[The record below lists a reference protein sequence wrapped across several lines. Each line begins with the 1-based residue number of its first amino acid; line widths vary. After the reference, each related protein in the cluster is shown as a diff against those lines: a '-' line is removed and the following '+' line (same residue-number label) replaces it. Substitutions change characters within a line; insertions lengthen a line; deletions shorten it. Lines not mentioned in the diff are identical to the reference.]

1 MTTLYYDE
9 ISSPIGPVKWAS
21 DATAIYWLEFADR
34 EGRMEAWLH
43 KRFAGCELRRGDPS
57 GLKPRL
63 KAYFNGD
70 LHVLDEVSV
79 NTGGSAFQQR
89 VWQELREI
97 PVGAT
102 WTYGQL
108 ASRIGDPKASR
119 AVGHA
124 NGQNPVSIIV
134 PCHRVIGA
142 GARLTGY
149 GGGLERKHW
158 LLLHEGAILA

>member
-1 MTTLYYDE
+1 MMTFEYDE
-9 ISSPIGPVKWAS
+9 ITSPIGPVKF
-21 DATAIYWLEFADR
+21 ATDDKAVVWLEFADR
-34 EGRMEAWLH
+34 EGRMETWLT
-43 KRFAGCELRRGDPS
+43 KRFGACVFQKGEPLGV
-57 GLKPRL
+57 KPKL
-63 KAYFNGD
+63 KAYFGGD
-70 LHVLDEVSV
+70 LQALDDVPV
-79 NTGGSAFQQR
+79 NTGGSPFQQR
-89 VWQELREI
+89 VWKELRVI

-108 ASRIGDPKASR
+108 AARLGDPNACR

-158 LLLHEGAILA
+158 LLVHEGAILA

>member
-1 MTTLYYDE
+1 MTTLDYDE
-9 ISSPIGPVKWAS
+9 ISSPIGRIQFAS
-21 DATAIYWLEFADR
+21 DATAICWLEFAGI
-34 EGRMEAWLH
+34 EGRMESLLK
-43 KRFAGCELRRGDPS
+43 KRFGACAFRRADPH
-57 GLKPRL
+57 GLKPKL
-63 KAYFNGD
+63 QAYFNGD
-70 LHVLDEVSV
+70 LHALDDVQV
-79 NTGGSAFQQR
+79 NTGGSAFQR
-89 VWQELREI
+89 SVWKELREI

-108 ASRIGDPKASR
+108 AARLGDPNACR

-158 LLLHEGAILA
+158 LLVHEGAILA